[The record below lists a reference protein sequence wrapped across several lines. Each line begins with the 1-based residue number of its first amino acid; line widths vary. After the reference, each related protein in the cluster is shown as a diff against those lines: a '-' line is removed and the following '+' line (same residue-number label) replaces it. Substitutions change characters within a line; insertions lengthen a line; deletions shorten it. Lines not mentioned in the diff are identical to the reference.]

1 MAIARQY
8 YLLLVVLLWAP
19 AQCETDTRTYL
30 RRMMDDTVSKL
41 LTESIAS
48 GTGSDAGTAAK
59 ALVSTTGKSTSTTTK
74 STSTSPASAPSSSE
88 GSSADDTDDVDTT
101 STSTS
106 TSTSN
111 AAASDGGSKAKAAG
125 SGPVSSPSPPAT
137 KTVDWYD
144 DDATADAGDSTSN
157 AHVARTNTTRSGN
170 NATVL
175 PNGRMHRDKNN
186 PHADKKGQDHT
197 STNDDDDVGYIFR
210 NTTSNEDFV
219 LDDDTPK
226 TGVEEVISIMT
237 KRSSKMRTT
246 TKEGYVAAFAIVA
259 IGIGVCVYALNRH
272 CGRMIKKRQAGY
284 QPIE

>member
-1 MAIARQY
+1 M
-8 YLLLVVLLWAP
+8 
-19 AQCETDTRTYL
+19 
-30 RRMMDDTVSKL
+30 SKL
-41 LTESIAS
+41 LTASIAS
-48 GTGSDAGTAAK
+48 DTGSDAGTAAK
-59 ALVSTTGKSTSTTTK
+59 VLVSSNSATTRKSASTGTK

-88 GSSADDTDDVDTT
+88 GSSAGDNDDVDAT
-101 STSTS
+101 STP

-111 AAASDGGSKAKAAG
+111 AATSDGGSKAKAAG

-144 DDATADAGDSTSN
+144 DDATADASGSTSN
-157 AHVARTNTTRSGN
+157 IPVARTNTTRSSN
-170 NATVL
+170 NATIL
-175 PNGRMHRDKNN
+175 PNGRRHRDANN
-186 PHADKKGQDHT
+186 PHSDKKGQDHT

-226 TGVEEVISIMT
+226 TAVEEVISTMT

-246 TKEGYVAAFAIVA
+246 TKEGYVAAFTVIV
-259 IGIGVCVYALNRH
+259 IGIGVGVFVLNRH